1 MFGAVIVATSPG
13 GFCFVFVSDCVTFDC
28 VTFVS
33 YYGML
38 DQCACCFRY
47 SVNFIFV

>member
-1 MFGAVIVATSPG
+1 MFGAVIVATGPG
-13 GFCFVFVSDCVTFDC
+13 GFCFVVVNDC

-38 DQCACCFRY
+38 DQCARYFRY